1 MLMTTTVALAKE
13 EKEKSIFVK
22 IETNYGTM
30 KVRLYNETPLHRDN
44 FVKLVKEDFYEG
56 LLFHRVI
63 KDFMIQCGD
72 PESRNAAP
80 DKHLGAGG
88 TGYTLEAEIKF
99 PQLYHKRGVL
109 AAARKGD
116 PVNPDRRS
124 SGCQFYIVQGK
135 CFTDKELDQFEE
147 SIDRML
153 QQQIFT
159 AVMKGCE
166 DSLKT
171 LRNEGKIKESEVLQR
186 ETYLKA
192 QKMASEKNPFKY
204 SDEQRRYYKTFG
216 GTPYLD
222 AQYTVFGELV
232 DGFNVLDEIAK
243 VETINANRPKEDVV
257 ILKMKIVKK

>member
-1 MLMTTTVALAKE
+1 MLMMAIPVSAKE

-44 FVKLVKEDFYEG
+44 FVKLVAENFYEG

-63 KDFMIQCGD
+63 KDFMVQCGD
-72 PESRNAAP
+72 PESRNATP

-88 TGYTLEAEIKF
+88 TDYTLDAEIKF
-99 PQLYHKRGVL
+99 PFLYHKRGAL

-116 PVNPDRRS
+116 FVNPEKKS

-135 CFTDKELDQFEE
+135 CFTDSELDMFEQNV
-147 SIDRML
+147 DQVL
-153 QQQIFT
+153 QQQVFN
-159 AVMKGCE
+159 AVMQGSE
-166 DSLKT
+166 DSLKV
-171 LRNEGKIKESEVLQR
+171 LKQEGRMEEAEVLRR

-192 QKMASEKNPFKY
+192 QKMVAEKNPFKY

-216 GTPYLD
+216 GTPHLD

-243 VETINANRPKEDVV
+243 VETNSADRPKEDVV
-257 ILKMKIVKK
+257 VLKMKIVKK

>member
-1 MLMTTTVALAKE
+1 MATVAVLAKE
-13 EKEKSIFVK
+13 EKEKSVFVK

-72 PESRNAAP
+72 PESKNVNS
-80 DKHLGAGG
+80 DKRLGAGG
-88 TGYTLEAEIKF
+88 TDYTLEAEIKF
-99 PQLYHKRGVL
+99 PQLYHKRGAL

-116 PVNPDRRS
+116 QVNPEKRS

-135 CFTDKELDQFEE
+135 CFTDDELDMFEK
-147 SIDRML
+147 SVDRAL
-153 QQQIFT
+153 QQQVFQSI
-159 AVMKGCE
+159 MKESE

-171 LRNEGKIKESEVLQR
+171 LRNEGKIKEAEVLQR

-192 QKMASEKNPFKY
+192 QKMATEKNPFKY

-216 GTPYLD
+216 GTPHLD

-243 VETINANRPKEDVV
+243 VETGVADRPKEDVV
-257 ILKMKIVKK
+257 VLKMKIVKN